1 MAGRVMAG
9 RMEGKVALIS
19 GGARGQGE
27 AHGRLLAEEG
37 AQVLLGDIRDQEGA
51 EAVEAMQAD
60 GLDVAYTRLD
70 VTSRADWDRA
80 METANDLY
88 GGLHVLVNNAGIVG
102 TTRSVTDETED
113 EWRRIVDVNQTAVF
127 LGMQRA
133 IPLMREAGG
142 GSIINTSS
150 VWGMVGTGDY
160 IGYQATKGAVRM
172 MTKSAAVTYAG
183 ENIRVNSVLP
193 GLVMTPMIDDEP
205 EDSIADL
212 REQTPMKRGADPREI
227 SYGVLFLASDESSYV
242 TGIDLVIDGG
252 FLAQ

>member
-1 MAGRVMAG
+1 MQD
-9 RMEGKVALIS
+9 KVALVS

-37 AQVLLGDIRDQEGA
+37 AKVVLGDVLD
-51 EAVEAMQAD
+51 EAGEQAVQAMKDD
-60 GLDVAYTRLD
+60 GLDVTYMHLD
-70 VTSRADWDRA
+70 VTSPENWDQA
-80 METANDLY
+80 VATAKDLY

-102 TTRSVTDETED
+102 TTASVTDETDD
-113 EWRRIVDVNQTAVF
+113 EWERILAVNQTAVY
-127 LGMQRA
+127 LGMQRT

-160 IGYQATKGAVRM
+160 IGYQATKGAVRL
-172 MTKSAAVTYAG
+172 MTKSAAITYAP
-183 ENIRVNSVLP
+183 EKIRVNSVLP

-205 EDSIADL
+205 EDSIAEL
-212 REQTPMKRGADPREI
+212 LAQTPMDRGCEPREI

>member
-1 MAGRVMAG
+1 MAG

-113 EWRRIVDVNQTAVF
+113 EWRRIVDVNQTAIF

>member
-113 EWRRIVDVNQTAVF
+113 EWRRIVDVNQTAIF

>member
-1 MAGRVMAG
+1 MAG

-113 EWRRIVDVNQTAVF
+113 EWRRIVDVNQTAIF

-212 REQTPMKRGADPREI
+212 RQQTPMKRGADPREI